1 MDLRMKLMLFLFSVL
16 LLMIVTSYL
25 LTGEIFAVWFVV
37 VLVLLFILFFT
48 LRIAQKQRKI

>member
-37 VLVLLFILFFT
+37 VLVLLFILFFA